1 MSAGDVLDVAYTI
14 LAERA
19 DAADRALLSSL
30 REIDGLSSR
39 QQLNQ
44 NLGLHREPVSEV
56 NPTGAD
62 VIPGRRLSLAELAEQ
77 VGVA

>member
-19 DAADRALLSSL
+19 DATDRARLVSW
-30 REIDGLSSR
+30 REIEGPSAR
-39 QQLNQ
+39 QRLNQ
-44 NLGLHREPVSEV
+44 ELGLHREPASEV

-62 VIPGRRLSLAELAEQ
+62 VVPGRQLSLAELAEQ